1 MNIANSVYQREVASR
16 INPDGQNVNE
26 SREDLTV
33 KTLTAGAITGS
44 TAITSSNPTAGMG
57 YATGAGG
64 AVTQATSKVTGV
76 TLSKVCGAITTAADA
91 LAAGAEASFIV
102 TNTTVAATDV
112 VIVCIKSGPA
122 TAGTYAVSVSA
133 VGAGSFT
140 VTITN
145 FSAGSLSEAVVINFA
160 VIEAVA
166 A

>member
-1 MNIANSVYQREVASR
+1 MSIMNQKYKLEQMNSRLAVGTDLNLNRVDLGVRSQASTD
-16 INPDGQNVNE
+16 P
-26 SREDLTV
+26 
-33 KTLTAGAITGS
+33 ATG
-44 TAITSSNPTAGMG
+44 IG

-91 LAAGAEASFIV
+91 LAAGAEASFTV

-112 VIVCIKSGPA
+112 VVPCIKSGPA
-122 TAGTYAVSVSA
+122 TAGTYAVTVSA
-133 VGAGSFT
+133 VGAGSFILT
-140 VTITN
+140 LTN
-145 FSAGSLSEAVVINFA
+145 LSAGSLSEAVVINFV